1 MKRVLSMLMW
11 STVVVALTTAG
22 CQSFGGRS
30 GELSVD
36 DQDITGSVKSK
47 LVAEQGANLTLVD
60 VAAKKGTVYLNGEV
74 ASPTQKARAEEL
86 AWQVAGV
93 RNVVNNLQIRE
104 SAGSPAVPESD
115 PTMELAPQ

>member
-1 MKRVLSMLMW
+1 MKRVLNMMMW
-11 STVVVALTTAG
+11 STVVVALTAG

-47 LVAEQGANLTLVD
+47 LVAEQGANLTLVE

-74 ASPTQKARAEEL
+74 ESPTQKARAEEL

-115 PTMELAPQ
+115 PTMELAPE